1 MENISDKK
9 LKQKLSSQKY
19 YLKIKTLRAQTYQEN
34 KEVLKQNSLERYT
47 EKYNNDEEFRTKR
60 KNYMR
65 EYAKQKR
72 EERKLQLSTE
82 D

>member
-1 MENISDKK
+1 MENIIEKK
-9 LKQKLSSQKY
+9 LKQKISSQKY
-19 YLKIKTLRAQTYQEN
+19 YLKVKTLRAQTYQEN

-47 EKYNNDEEFRTKR
+47 EKYKNDEDFRTKR

-72 EERKLQLSTE
+72 EEKKHQPSIE